1 MSERKKDK
9 FFCLIIVLLVIIIL
23 LLLFFTRFGKI
34 ENKYLVPTGN
44 VDIFNIDIDCVCDED
59 DKCDNS
65 TDMNENKDVKINK
78 KTNKKVNKDV
88 SKKNNEVINEQKS
101 KSNNVYPTW
110 DEERDKEVL
119 NEVYVDDASGN
130 YIYQK
135 SLNIFNNAFYKY
147 TNKIAPGVSNTY
159 YFIVHNSSDMNVK
172 YYVEMY
178 ANTSYDIDLKYRLKR
193 NGSYV
198 IGDLNNWV
206 TADELKTSFSALDI
220 KDSDKY
226 SLDWKWE
233 YESGNDNKDTYIG
246 ENMNDLYKLNI
257 RFYIE
262 QV

>member
-1 MSERKKDK
+1 MSERKRDK
-9 FFCLIIVLLVIIIL
+9 FFWIIIVLLVIIIL

-44 VDIFNIDIDCVCDED
+44 VDIFNIDIDCVCDN
-59 DKCDNS
+59 DKCDNNN
-65 TDMNENKDVKINK
+65 DKYENKDVKVNKKINK
-78 KTNKKVNKDV
+78 KE
-88 SKKNNEVINEQKS
+88 SKKNIDVVNEQKNMN
-101 KSNNVYPTW
+101 NNVYPTW
-110 DEERDKEVL
+110 DEEKDKEVL
-119 NEVYVDDASGN
+119 NEVYVDDTSGN

-135 SLNIFNNAFYKY
+135 SLNIFNNAFYEY

-159 YFIVHNSSDMNVK
+159 YFVVHNSSNMNVK

-178 ANTSYDIDLKYRLKR
+178 ANTSYDIDLKYRLKI
-193 NGSYV
+193 NGDYV
-198 IGDLNNWV
+198 IGDLDNWV

-233 YESGNDNKDTYIG
+233 YESGDDNKDTYIG